1 MADTDTAVAPVQE
14 RPAPP
19 KLDELMLAMDVVDTL
34 RHQDALVQ
42 KELTQEG
49 RDEVLKARLREMYE
63 SQGLTVTDRILDEGI
78 RALKESRFTYTPRGT
93 GFARFMANLWVSR
106 RAVGTVL
113 AAIVVVLGVAIGW
126 NAIRS
131 GSERRAAEEARIE
144 LTETLPRQLETVGQT
159 TLAAATDP
167 AARAEVE
174 QIIASGREALTLGN
188 AAGARQAIAELDTT
202 RAALNQVYELRIV
215 NRPDQDT
222 GVTRIPDINTR
233 AENFYII
240 VEPVTPEGRVLSLP
254 VVSEETG
261 QTQTV
266 SIWGQRVPEA
276 TFEAVARDKTDD
288 GIIENNVLGEKPRG
302 TLAVQY
308 TMDAQP
314 GRITDWQ

>member
-1 MADTDTAVAPVQE
+1 MASTESAVAPVEE
-14 RPAPP
+14 RPPPP

-34 RHQDALVQ
+34 RHQDALVR

-93 GFARFMANLWVSR
+93 GFARFMANLWVNR
-106 RAVGTVL
+106 RVAGTAL
-113 AAIVVVLGVAIGW
+113 AAIVVVIAVAVGW

-131 GSERRAAEEARIE
+131 GSERRAVEEARIE
-144 LTETLPRQLETVGQT
+144 LTETLPRQLDTVGQT

-188 AAGARQAIAELDTT
+188 AAGAREAIASLDTT
-202 RAALNQVYELRIV
+202 RGALNQTYELRIV

-240 VEPVTPEGRVLSLP
+240 VEPVTSEGQVLSLP
-254 VVSEETG
+254 VQSEETG
-261 QTQTV
+261 QTETV
-266 SIWGQRVPEA
+266 SIWGQRVSEA
-276 TFEAVARDKTDD
+276 TFNAVARDKTDD

-302 TLAVQY
+302 TLTVQY